1 MKKNIF
7 LNNQASISKTNLQV
21 RSVHSFHSLF
31 SILWIFSIMN
41 WNSWNCTNSSCHSG
55 PLSLLR
61 GGWDKSL
68 KVLSNPIR
76 ILIIYEHELIV
87 HPRLVP
93 VIFVF
98 EDDVKPLGSCVPIV
112 AFEEFLYLF
121 LSKEI
126 FRGTIWLCKVNSSF
140 PWNLLRWEGNSKWV
154 PKMINFQSKI

>member
-7 LNNQASISKTNLQV
+7 LKNQASISKTNPQV
-21 RSVHSFHSLF
+21 RSVPVQLFHFISFIIFYSFDLF
-31 SILWIFSIMN
+31 H
-41 WNSWNCTNSSCHSG
+41 CHSG
-55 PLSLLR
+55 PLSLVR

-76 ILIIYEHELIV
+76 ILIIYEHELIA

-112 AFEEFLYLF
+112 AFKEFLYLF